1 MRELSMEQ
9 RMASMQALFNPE
21 SIAIIGA
28 SVNPLKP
35 SGQPLASL
43 LANGYKGKV
52 YPVNPRYNELYN
64 IPCYPSIFDVPGD
77 IDLAIVAIPA
87 AMTISALKDC
97 VRRGVKSAVVF
108 TSGFAEVGA
117 EGKILQQEMTVLSK
131 ESRMLICGPNCMG
144 IFSAHNALMANFA
157 VTKLP
162 ERTVTDSFL
171 GFISQ
176 SGGFGV
182 ACYSAISDRGIGFS
196 HFVSTGNEADLE
208 FSEYLAYMAGDP
220 NTRVIGGYL
229 EGVKDGARLVRAAD
243 MAMEAGKP
251 VLLMKSGRHEVAARA
266 AASHTGALVG
276 SDRVYDAVFKQKGI
290 IRMESVE
297 ELNAVLSILVSG
309 KIPRGRKVCILA
321 TSGGSGV
328 MLADKCAEFELEVPE
343 LSGDTRK
350 KLDELLPDFASS
362 ANPVD
367 ITSQIMTQ
375 PGLFRQCAEIILA
388 DPNIDILMLCYWAV
402 LVGEDKSIEQI
413 AELCGSTDKMVITLV
428 YGQEE
433 PARDALEKLNHKLI
447 PASRDGEYAIRALK
461 LLAWYNEKI
470 TGYGSNFSYPVLPA
484 GAREEVSAYL
494 EDFGPGAKLTEF
506 QSKKILRAY
515 GIPCTRELLAAGP
528 EEAVEA
534 AATIGYPVAMKIESP
549 DILHKTD
556 AGGVILNI
564 DSPERVREAFAR
576 ITTAAGEYK
585 KEADIKGVLVQ
596 EMLPQGTE
604 LIAGIAPDSVFGS
617 VVLFGLG
624 GIFVEVLKDVA
635 MRVPSL
641 TEIDTLE
648 MMDEIK
654 GKKVLEGVRGKPPV
668 DKKTLSQVL
677 LRLSMLASD
686 FPQIAEMDINPLLAY
701 PGGVAAADAV
711 IVLK

>member
-1 MRELSMEQ
+1 MRELSMGQ
-9 RMASMQALFNPE
+9 RVASMQALFNPE

-28 SVNPLKP
+28 SANPLKP

-52 YPVNPRYNELYN
+52 YPVNPRYDELYN
-64 IPCYPSIFDVPGD
+64 IPCYPDIFAVLGD
-77 IDLAIVAIPA
+77 IDMAIVAIPA
-87 AMTISALKDC
+87 AITLSALKDC

-108 TSGFAEVGA
+108 TSGFAEVGE
-117 EGKILQQEMTVLSK
+117 EGKLLQQEMTALAR
-131 ESRMLICGPNCMG
+131 ESGMVICGPNCMG

-157 VTKLP
+157 VTRLP
-162 ERTVTDSFL
+162 EKAVTDSFL

-182 ACYSAISDRGIGFS
+182 ACYSSISDRGIGFS

-229 EGVKDGARLVRAAD
+229 EGVKNGAKLAGAAD

-276 SDRVYDAVFKQKGI
+276 SDRVYDALFKQKGI
-290 IRMESVE
+290 VRVESVE

-321 TSGGSGV
+321 TSGGNGV
-328 MLADKCAEFELEVPE
+328 MLADKCAEFELEVPG
-343 LSGDTRK
+343 LSGDTRQ

-375 PGLFRQCAEIILA
+375 PGLFRQCADIILA
-388 DPNIDILMLCYWAV
+388 DPNIDILMLCYWAIS
-402 LVGEDKSIEQI
+402 VGEDKNLEQI
-413 AELCGSTDKMVITLV
+413 AEICGSTDKMVITLV
-428 YGQEE
+428 YGKEE
-433 PARDALEKLNHKLI
+433 PAMDALEKLNDKLI

-461 LLAWYNEKI
+461 LLARYNEKL
-470 TGYGSNFSYPVLPA
+470 TNYRLKFSYPELPA
-484 GAREEVSAYL
+484 GAREEVMAYL
-494 EDFGPGAKLTEF
+494 DDFGPGAKLTEF

-515 GIPCTRELLAAGP
+515 GIPCTREILAAGP

-534 AATIGYPVAMKIESP
+534 AAALGYPVAMKIESP

-556 AGGVILNI
+556 AGGVILNV
-564 DSPERVREAFAR
+564 DSPERVREAYAR
-576 ITTAAGEYK
+576 ITAAAREYK
-585 KEADIKGVLVQ
+585 KEADIKGILVQ
-596 EMLPQGTE
+596 EMLPPGTE
-604 LIAGIAPDSVFGS
+604 LIAGIAQDSVFGP
-617 VVLFGLG
+617 VILFGLG

-635 MRVPSL
+635 MRIPPLS
-641 TEIDTLE
+641 EIDIVE

-668 DKKTLSQVL
+668 DKKALSQVL
-677 LRLSMLASD
+677 LRLSMLALD
-686 FPQIAEMDINPLLAY
+686 FPQIAELDINPLLAY